1 MSVLTRAWR
10 RLKQACLILLL
21 LVATGLLAF
30 PFLWLLSA
38 SFKTNAE
45 LFTPLQLLP
54 SSFGAQY
61 FRELFRGE
69 WLPYGSQYLSTMLI
83 ISVQTA
89 LVLFSSSAAGFVF
102 AHYRFPGRRM
112 LYLAALSVIFIPK
125 QTLVVPL
132 LEWLIPL
139 GLIDS
144 RWGVI
149 LPGSVSGLGLLFFT
163 EMNRRLPPEL
173 FDAARLEGASER
185 GLYARIV
192 LPLLRPAFLT
202 FGFIHALLVAHE
214 TLLPLVVLSAPEKFP
229 VTVGLGSLFGSY
241 LRVPYGVIMAGFAL
255 LALPF
260 LAAYITL
267 KGQFRSTLREFLGK

>member
-1 MSVLTRAWR
+1 MLTRTWR
-10 RLKQACLILLL
+10 RLKGACLILLL

-30 PFLWLLSA
+30 PFLWLLFS

-54 SSFGAQY
+54 SSFGPRY

-69 WLPYGSQYLSTMLI
+69 WLPYGMQYLSTMLI

-102 AHYRFPGRRM
+102 AHYRFPGRRI
-112 LYLAALSVIFIPK
+112 LYAAALSVIFIPK
-125 QTLVVPL
+125 QTLIVPL
-132 LEWLIPL
+132 LEWLIRL
-139 GLIDS
+139 GLTDTL
-144 RWGVI
+144 WGVI
-149 LPGSVSGLGLLFFT
+149 LPGSVSALGLLFFT

-173 FDAARLEGASER
+173 FDAARLEGASET
-185 GLYARIV
+185 GLYARIA

-202 FGFIHALLVAHE
+202 FGFIHALLAAHE
-214 TLLPLVVLSAPEKFP
+214 TLLPLVVLSAAEKLP

-267 KGQFRSTLREFLGK
+267 KGQFRSTLREFLGN